1 MNFNKQVRM
10 NLEKLAQE
18 VLKQTDKETITE
30 NAESI
35 MKMTK
40 NLNEE
45 EKALFVILY
54 GGLKWDQGFTQGS
67 EDPEFEN
74 CSDDAD

>member
-1 MNFNKQVRM
+1 MNFNKQVRQ

-18 VLKQTDKETITE
+18 CLKQSNKETITE
-30 NAESI
+30 NAEI
-35 MKMTK
+35 FMNMTK

-45 EKALFVILY
+45 EKALFVVIY
-54 GGLKWDQGFTQGS
+54 AGLQWDRGFTQGS

-74 CSDDAD
+74 CADEE